1 MRRIHFAAVFLI
13 AAPLAAQQAADWK
26 AHDMSR
32 PRPAVVTPGAS
43 SLPLAPPSDA
53 VVLFDGSSLDGWS
66 DRRGAP
72 TKWVIRDGAIESV
85 AGAGFIYT
93 RRAFGDVQLHIEWET
108 PVPATGE
115 GQDRGNSGVFLM
127 GLYEVQVLD
136 SYQNDTYPDGQ
147 AGAVYGQYPP
157 LVNVSRPPGR
167 WQSYDMV
174 FRRPRFDS
182 AGAVLAPARITV
194 FQNGVLI
201 QDDVTIRGPA
211 TWLERT
217 PYARHPDRLP
227 LALQDHGHP
236 VRYRSIW
243 VRELREG
250 ADPGPAPGNSP
261 PVIALVG
268 GQLDRYPG
276 HYRSE
281 GGLEIVVAR
290 SGDTL
295 TASIDE
301 GEPLELLPNSVSDFS
316 LRWTAG
322 TMHFELPAQA
332 ASPAASVTFSLGG
345 VDYLCRRI

>member
-1 MRRIHFAAVFLI
+1 MRRLAAAAVFLA
-13 AAPLAAQQAADWK
+13 AAPLAAQQAGEWK

-32 PRPAVVTPGAS
+32 PRPAVVTPGVS

-66 DRRGAP
+66 DRKGAA

-85 AGAGFIYT
+85 AGAGFIYS
-93 RRAFGDVQLHIEWET
+93 RKAFGDVQLHIEWET

-157 LVNVSRPPGR
+157 LVNASRAPGQ

-174 FRRPRFDS
+174 FRRPRFDP
-182 AGAVLAPARITV
+182 AGALLAPARITV
-194 FQNGVLI
+194 LQNGVLI
-201 QDDVTIRGPA
+201 QDNVTIRGPT

-227 LALQDHGHP
+227 LSLQDHGHP
-236 VRYRSIW
+236 VRYRNIW
-243 VRELREG
+243 VRELRETG
-250 ADPGPAPGNSP
+250 EPGPAPGSEP
-261 PVIALVG
+261 PVIALPA
-268 GQLDRYPG
+268 GQFDRYLG
-276 HYRSE
+276 RYRSE

-295 TASIDE
+295 AASIDE
-301 GEPLELLPNSVSDFS
+301 GEPLELLPNSITDFS

-322 TMHFELPAQA
+322 TMRFELPGQPGTP
-332 ASPAASVTFSLGG
+332 ASSATFSLGG
-345 VDYLCRRI
+345 VSYLCRRL

>member
-1 MRRIHFAAVFLI
+1 MRLALAVVLSLAATS
-13 AAPLAAQQAADWK
+13 LAAQQPAEWK

-66 DRRGAP
+66 DRSGAP
-72 TKWVIRDGAIESV
+72 TKWVVRDGAIESV
-85 AGAGFIYT
+85 AGAGFLYS
-93 RRAFGDVQLHIEWET
+93 RQAFGDVQLHIEWAT
-108 PVPATGE
+108 PVPADGQ

-157 LVNVSRPPGR
+157 LVNVSRPPGE
-167 WQSYDMV
+167 WQSYDIV

-182 AGAVLAPARITV
+182 AGKVVAPAGLTV

-201 QDDVTIRGPA
+201 QDDVTLRGP
-211 TWLERT
+211 TSWLERA
-217 PYARHPDRLP
+217 PYSRHPDRLP

-236 VRYRSIW
+236 VRYRNIW
-243 VRELREG
+243 ARELRESEE
-250 ADPGPAPGNSP
+250 PGPPPGSQP
-261 PVIALVG
+261 PVIALPA
-268 GQLDRYPG
+268 GQLDRLPG
-276 HYRSE
+276 HYKSE

-290 SGDTL
+290 SGDSL

-301 GEPLELLPNSVSDFS
+301 GEALELLPNSASTFS

-322 TMHFELPAQA
+322 VLRFELPAGGTGTA
-332 ASPAASVTFSLGG
+332 AGLTFTLGG
-345 VDYLCRRI
+345 VDYVCRRI

>member
-1 MRRIHFAAVFLI
+1 MRPTLLAALFA
-13 AAPLAAQQAADWK
+13 AAPLVAQQSAEWK
-26 AHDMSR
+26 SHDMSR
-32 PRPAVVTPGAS
+32 PRPAVVTPGAA

-66 DRRGAP
+66 DRSGAA

-85 AGAGFIYT
+85 AGAGFLYS
-93 RRAFGDVQLHIEWET
+93 RQAFGDVQLHIEWAT
-108 PVPATGE
+108 PLPAEGQ

-136 SYQNDTYPDGQ
+136 SYRNDTYPDGQ
-147 AGAVYGQYPP
+147 AGAVYGQHPP
-157 LVNVSRPPGR
+157 LVNASRPPGQ
-167 WQSYDMV
+167 WQSYDIV

-182 AGAVLAPARITV
+182 AGQVTAPARLTV

-201 QDDVTIRGPA
+201 QDDVTLRGPT
-211 TWLERT
+211 TWLERA
-217 PYARHPDRLP
+217 PYAHHPDRLP

-236 VRYRSIW
+236 VRYRNIW

-250 ADPGPAPGNSP
+250 EEPGPAPGSEP
-261 PVIALVG
+261 PLIALPAG
-268 GQLDRYPG
+268 ELERYPG
-276 HYRSE
+276 RYRSE

-290 SGDTL
+290 SRDTL

-301 GEPLELLPNSVSDFS
+301 GDPLELLPHSPSSFS

-322 TMHFELPAQA
+322 TMHFDLPAA
-332 ASPAASVTFSLGG
+332 AGSPASGVTFTLGG
-345 VDYLCRRI
+345 VDYVCRRM